1 MFDFLGNWLYQAVTF
16 IYNNVAHNY
25 VLTIVLATLVLKLI
39 MIPADISQRKS
50 SFKMAGAQDDIK
62 RIQKKYA
69 NDQAKI
75 QQKTME
81 YYKKHGISPYA
92 SCLPL
97 LITMPLFI
105 AFFNGLRLWQN
116 ELTLNLL
123 QQVQSGVDPAVAL
136 KPYEFLWI
144 RNIWQPD
151 SGLATIVMKAEEFVK
166 IPFDKLFMFD
176 EATRAGFKALGA
188 EGYTAVMK
196 PLLDSP
202 TNNGWFIMP
211 LLAGASMLI
220 QTAIT
225 NKNNPTAAGGPG
237 TNKIMTYGF
246 AALSVWIC
254 ITNNAAFAIYWM
266 VSNVC
271 AVIMQLILNK
281 VFKKNS
287 SPVHEEAEKNE

>member
-1 MFDFLGNWLYQAVTF
+1 MFDFLGNWLYHAVTW
-16 IYNNVAHNY
+16 IYINVAHDY
-25 VLTIVLATLVLKLI
+25 VLTIVLATLVLKLV

-50 SFKMAGAQDDIK
+50 SFKMASSQDDIK

-69 NDQAKI
+69 NDQPKI

-81 YYKKHGISPYA
+81 YYKKNGINPYA

-123 QQVQSGVDPAVAL
+123 QQVQAGDLSFIDQY
-136 KPYEFLWI
+136 KFLWI

-151 SGLATIVMKAEEFVK
+151 SGLAPLVMKAADFVK

-188 EGYTAVMK
+188 DGYTAIMK

-202 TNNGWFIMP
+202 TMNGWFIMP
-211 LLAGASMLI
+211 LLAGASMLV

-225 NKNNPTAAGGPG
+225 NKNNPSAAGAG

-281 VFKKNS
+281 VFKK
-287 SPVHEEAEKNE
+287 SPVHEEADHNE